1 MRPVKD
7 ASARRDGSLWD
18 GLALAGLAIATLL
31 FAQRPSFGGA
41 LSEEIRPQASVT
53 SATQMDAAAEPFPA
67 SIVLNAGGAQLRVRP
82 LSPAE
87 SSRMR
92 AQGLPGGG
100 LQVLDAA
107 GGSAVALTAGD
118 VIVGLCGR
126 TEAADAARLIAVLKK
141 SRPACVL
148 AATRGSVTERHLGD

>member
-1 MRPVKD
+1 MGGRSERGMKN
-7 ASARRDGSLWD
+7 ASARRDGRLWD
-18 GLALAGLAIATLL
+18 ALALAGLAIATLL

-41 LSEEIRPQASVT
+41 LDEGIQPQNTASVN
-53 SATQMDAAAEPFPA
+53 SETQMDAVIEPLPA

-82 LSPAE
+82 LSLAE

-107 GGSAVALTAGD
+107 GGSAVAITAGD
-118 VIVGLCGR
+118 VIVGLCG
-126 TEAADAARLIAVLKK
+126 
-141 SRPACVL
+141 
-148 AATRGSVTERHLGD
+148 